1 MAKVI
6 ILTGSGISNE
16 SGIPT
21 FRDIDRLW
29 DEHKIEDISENNSL
43 NENRNKII
51 EFYDEKRFDLKDKTP
66 NYAHKTI
73 AKLKDKYKDD
83 IAIITQNVDDMFEK
97 AGCNDVLHL
106 HGILREIR
114 CEECDFIEDIKYE
127 KLDISRTCPK
137 CQAKLRPNIV
147 FFTEEAHAYKTM
159 FKEFEDCQMLVVIG
173 TSGAVVNTDY
183 FLSLHLKKTILNNL
197 ETSTYIDEKLYDK
210 VLFKKATLAIDEI
223 AEDIEEFL
231 LTKKD

>member
-1 MAKVI
+1 M
-6 ILTGSGISNE
+6 
-16 SGIPT
+16 
-21 FRDIDRLW
+21 
-29 DEHKIEDISENNSL
+29 
-43 NENRNKII
+43 
-51 EFYDEKRFDLKDKTP
+51 P
-66 NYAHKTI
+66 NYAHTTI
-73 AKLKDKYKDD
+73 AKLKDKYKND

-127 KLDISRTCPK
+127 KLDTSKTCPK

-147 FFTEEAHAYKTM
+147 FFTEEAYAYKTM
-159 FKEFEDCQMLVVIG
+159 FKEFEDCDMLVVIG

-183 FLSLHLKKTILNNL
+183 FLSLNLKKTILNNL

-223 AEDIEEFL
+223 AEDIEKFL